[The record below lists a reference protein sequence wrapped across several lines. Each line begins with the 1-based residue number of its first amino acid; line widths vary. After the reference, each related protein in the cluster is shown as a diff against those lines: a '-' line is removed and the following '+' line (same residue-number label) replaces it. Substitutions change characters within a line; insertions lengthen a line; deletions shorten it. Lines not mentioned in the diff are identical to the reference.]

1 VSRRAATRCLS
12 GLVRVVG
19 VVVPSTSYG
28 EQQEEHNR
36 KGRGDQR
43 ALEADTDHDEYEY
56 YDK

>member
-1 VSRRAATRCLS
+1 
-12 GLVRVVG
+12 VVG